1 MEQQICVSF
10 FFDEMNIRSSF
21 LQGIISNVIGKVVS
35 KKMGF
40 TPDIHFNDPIQMSFD
55 GDKARVHL
63 SVDVEMNKEDL
74 EGLLKKVL

>member
-1 MEQQICVSF
+1 
-10 FFDEMNIRSSF
+10 
-21 LQGIISNVIGKVVS
+21 
-35 KKMGF
+35 
-40 TPDIHFNDPIQMSFD
+40 MSFD